1 MKSVCVYCGSSPGNR
16 PEYAE
21 AARALGKALVEND
34 MSLVYGGGKVGLMGI
49 VADAV
54 LEHGGSAIGI
64 IPDALMQKEVGHRGL
79 TELHVVRN
87 MHERKQMMAD
97 RADAFIAMPGGV
109 GTFEELFETF
119 TWLQLGYHAKPVG
132 LLNVAGFYDGML
144 GFLSHAVQEGFLKQV
159 HATCCT
165 WPARRP
171 HCWRNWP
178 TRRAYASTSGRNT
191 ATRPEPGSRGRPWRS
206 ERRARLLEEGQFLR
220 RALPAQDSVPVR
232 KAPEAR
238 DDRAVLLRPL
248 HHVDLALGF
257 IAQLRCQPD

>member
-16 PEYAE
+16 PEYAQ

-54 LEHGGSAIGI
+54 LEHGGTAIGI

-79 TELHVVRN
+79 TELHVVRS

-144 GFLSHAVQEGFLKQV
+144 GFLSHAVQEGFLKRV
-159 HATCCT
+159 HADLLNVADT
-165 WPARRP
+165 PAALLGKLGNAPREIVDK
-171 HCWRNWP
+171 WQ
-178 TRRAYASTSGRNT
+178 
-191 ATRPEPGSRGRPWRS
+191 
-206 ERRARLLEEGQFLR
+206 ERR
-220 RALPAQDSVPVR
+220 D
-232 KAPEAR
+232 EA
-238 DDRAVLLRPL
+238 
-248 HHVDLALGF
+248 
-257 IAQLRCQPD
+257 

>member
-16 PEYAE
+16 PEYAQT
-21 AARALGKALVEND
+21 ARALGKALVENG

-54 LEHGGSAIGI
+54 LEHGGTAIGI

-97 RADAFIAMPGGV
+97 RAEAFIAMPGGV

-159 HATCCT
+159 HADLLHVADT
-165 WPARRP
+165 PAALLSKLGNAPREIVDK
-171 HCWRNWP
+171 WQ
-178 TRRAYASTSGRNT
+178 
-191 ATRPEPGSRGRPWRS
+191 
-206 ERRARLLEEGQFLR
+206 ERRDET
-220 RALPAQDSVPVR
+220 
-232 KAPEAR
+232 
-238 DDRAVLLRPL
+238 
-248 HHVDLALGF
+248 
-257 IAQLRCQPD
+257 

>member
-1 MKSVCVYCGSSPGNR
+1 MKSVCVYCGSSPGHR
-16 PEYAE
+16 PEYAQ

-34 MSLVYGGGKVGLMGI
+34 MSLVYGGGKVGLMGM

-54 LEHGGSAIGI
+54 LEHGGTAIGI

-144 GFLSHAVQEGFLKQV
+144 GFLSHAVQEGFLKRV
-159 HATCCT
+159 HADLLHVADT
-165 WPARRP
+165 PAALLGKLGNAPREIVDK
-171 HCWRNWP
+171 WQ
-178 TRRAYASTSGRNT
+178 
-191 ATRPEPGSRGRPWRS
+191 
-206 ERRARLLEEGQFLR
+206 ERRDET
-220 RALPAQDSVPVR
+220 
-232 KAPEAR
+232 
-238 DDRAVLLRPL
+238 
-248 HHVDLALGF
+248 
-257 IAQLRCQPD
+257 

>member
-16 PEYAE
+16 PEYAD
-21 AARALGKALVEND
+21 AAHALGKALVENG

-144 GFLSHAVQEGFLKQV
+144 GFMSHAVQEGFLKQV
-159 HATCCT
+159 HA
-165 WPARRP
+165 
-171 HCWRNWP
+171 
-178 TRRAYASTSGRNT
+178 
-191 ATRPEPGSRGRPWRS
+191 
-206 ERRARLLEEGQFLR
+206 
-220 RALPAQDSVPVR
+220 D
-232 KAPEAR
+232 
-238 DDRAVLLRPL
+238 LLRVADTPAAL
-248 HHVDLALGF
+248 LAKLADAPRVRVDKW
-257 IAQLRCQPD
+257 QEHRDET

>member
-16 PEYAE
+16 PEYAD
-21 AARALGKALVEND
+21 AACALGKALVENG

-144 GFLSHAVQEGFLKQV
+144 GFMSHAVQEGFLKQV
-159 HATCCT
+159 HA
-165 WPARRP
+165 
-171 HCWRNWP
+171 
-178 TRRAYASTSGRNT
+178 
-191 ATRPEPGSRGRPWRS
+191 
-206 ERRARLLEEGQFLR
+206 
-220 RALPAQDSVPVR
+220 D
-232 KAPEAR
+232 
-238 DDRAVLLRPL
+238 LLRVADTPAAL
-248 HHVDLALGF
+248 LAKLADAPRVRVDKW
-257 IAQLRCQPD
+257 QEHRDET

>member
-16 PEYAE
+16 PEYAR
-21 AARALGKALVEND
+21 AARALGKALVENG
-34 MSLVYGGGKVGLMGI
+34 MSLVYGGGKVGLMGM

-54 LEHGGSAIGI
+54 LEHGGTAIGI

-79 TELHVVRN
+79 SELHVVRN

-144 GFLSHAVQEGFLKQV
+144 GFLSHAVQEGFLKQA
-159 HATCCT
+159 HADLLHLADT
-165 WPARRP
+165 PAALLSKLGNAPREIVDK
-171 HCWRNWP
+171 WQ
-178 TRRAYASTSGRNT
+178 
-191 ATRPEPGSRGRPWRS
+191 
-206 ERRARLLEEGQFLR
+206 ERRDET
-220 RALPAQDSVPVR
+220 
-232 KAPEAR
+232 
-238 DDRAVLLRPL
+238 
-248 HHVDLALGF
+248 
-257 IAQLRCQPD
+257 

>member
-21 AARALGKALVEND
+21 GARLLGRTLAESGLA
-34 MSLVYGGGKVGLMGI
+34 LVYGGGKVGLMGI

-109 GTFEELFETF
+109 GTFEELC
-119 TWLQLGYHAKPVG
+119 
-132 LLNVAGFYDGML
+132 
-144 GFLSHAVQEGFLKQV
+144 S
-159 HATCCT
+159 
-165 WPARRP
+165 
-171 HCWRNWP
+171 
-178 TRRAYASTSGRNT
+178 
-191 ATRPEPGSRGRPWRS
+191 
-206 ERRARLLEEGQFLR
+206 
-220 RALPAQDSVPVR
+220 
-232 KAPEAR
+232 
-238 DDRAVLLRPL
+238 RPL
-248 HHVDLALGF
+248 PGCSWATTTSRWACSMSAGSMTACWASSPMPCGKVS
-257 IAQLRCQPD
+257 